1 MVCRHCIEAFG
12 FRSRPSGKDPSMP
25 EFHPLIAV
33 QPRAGRR
40 RSRRARGFAVVCAA
54 TLAVIGLLA
63 VAQSHRGFV
72 LVNGTSSEPPGL
84 YARAMGEPIRP
95 GSLVAFM
102 APPAAYPYADQHMPF
117 LRSTPIIKAVAA
129 VAGDRVCTVGGVLT
143 INGVVR
149 APIRQR
155 DSQGFALPRW
165 IACRRLEPGELF
177 AFSNRVPTSFD
188 SRYYGPVRV
197 ALAQPYRTIITTE
210 GFGR

>member
-1 MVCRHCIEAFG
+1 V
-12 FRSRPSGKDPSMP
+12 P

-33 QPRAGRR
+33 QPRPWRR
-40 RSRRARGFAVVCAA
+40 RPGRARELAVVGAA
-54 TLAVIGLLA
+54 TLALIGLIA
-63 VAQSHRGFV
+63 FARAHRGLV
-72 LVNGTSSEPPGL
+72 LANRTSSEPPGL
-84 YARAMGEPIRP
+84 YVRAMGQAIRR

-102 APPAAYPYADQHMPF
+102 APPAAYPYADHHMPF

-129 VAGDRVCTVGGVLT
+129 IPGDRVCTIGGVLA

-149 APIRQR
+149 APVRQR

-165 IACRRLEPGELF
+165 IACRRLGQGELF

-188 SRYYGPVRV
+188 SRYFGPVQV
-197 ALAQPYRTIITTE
+197 ALAEPYRPIITTQ